1 MYASDG
7 AQYLTFTRSVLE
19 VDFEDEGVLF
29 AVPMKTQRFF
39 RRKFAF
45 LQIYDRVWQSFGQE
59 TTEHPREDDIHL
71 EGGTHRAPRVWT
83 VTSTQK
89 APRPRLYKRL
99 ENCLRKN
106 SLSAPFGDYILP
118 FRISLLRHVWN

>member
-71 EGGTHRAPRVWT
+71 EGGNPP
-83 VTSTQK
+83 SSK
-89 APRPRLYKRL
+89 
-99 ENCLRKN
+99 
-106 SLSAPFGDYILP
+106 SLDSDFDTESASSA
-118 FRISLLRHVWN
+118 SL

>member
-45 LQIYDRVWQSFGQE
+45 LQIYDRVDNLSVRRPLSTPGRMTSIW
-59 TTEHPREDDIHL
+59 R
-71 EGGTHRAPRVWT
+71 GGTHRAPRVWT

-118 FRISLLRHVWN
+118 FRISLLRHV